1 MQRQGDD
8 KDSDY
13 QEDYEAQAD
22 LFHEDLPSV
31 WHRLGCASSLGAYRT
46 ALTAQDDR

>member
-1 MQRQGDD
+1 MQRQGYD
-8 KDSDY
+8 KDSDQ

-31 WHRLGCASSLGAYRT
+31 WHRLGCASSVGTSGT
-46 ALTAQDDR
+46 ALTTQDDR